1 MSPAPLNEPAA
12 ALPGAAAGLAV
23 PGPEAAP
30 ETPPQSRS
38 PEGGQGRCPRRRRL
52 RAIGASMPPIAVD
65 LLITAA
71 VAGLSLTVTLNTL
84 LGLEALGAGSSTQ
97 PWLPF
102 SVVISALCPACL
114 LLRRRAA
121 RLAWAVVT
129 LALPVHHIA
138 LMLLWLDD
146 LRAAP
151 VLDIVPHFFLPAAS
165 IILGTI
171 AARFPLRHG
180 CGAALITTL
189 TAIISQAGFDAV
201 INRMDPVEL
210 LSSRMIMQNSFVI
223 VLLNLGGT
231 AIGLTIRT
239 QRARLTRELER
250 SHRIALER
258 EQASLLAVAAERSR
272 IAREMHD
279 VVAHS
284 LAVMVTMADGAA
296 ASLDRNPEMAR
307 QAIAALAQTG
317 RSALADTRRLV
328 GVLREDPQVGA
339 LTTRATGVA
348 DDSTDIDGKRIKD
361 LPVPEFAPPGTVAPR
376 EPTTAVAN
384 LRRAAAAHADGS
396 GGDAV
401 PMRPAPEQA
410 DLQILVDRLA
420 SAGIPITYSWRGR
433 DLPED
438 RGLQMTLFRLAQES
452 LTNVL
457 RYAPTTSRV
466 SVDVQRRIGTAVL
479 TVDNEAA
486 PGTTPMHGSG
496 KGLIGMRE
504 RAAVYGGSVQ
514 AGPRASGWRVRAVL
528 RWDEEDQEGSAPW
541 QMPM

>member
-1 MSPAPLNEPAA
+1 MSATPLNEPAA

-30 ETPPQSRS
+30 EALPQSSS
-38 PEGGQGRCPRRRRL
+38 PEGGQGRRPRRRLL
-52 RAIGASMPPIAVD
+52 RAIGASVPPIMVD
-65 LLITAA
+65 LLITVA
-71 VAGLSLTVTLNTL
+71 VAVFSSAITLNNLLSLKTL
-84 LGLEALGAGSSTQ
+84 AGVPTAR

-102 SVVISALCPACL
+102 SIAVALLCCL
-114 LLRRRAA
+114 CLFLRRRAT
-121 RLAWAVVT
+121 RIAWAIVT
-129 LALPVHHIA
+129 LVLPLHYAALLVIWPVEI
-138 LMLLWLDD
+138 
-146 LRAAP
+146 RATTTM
-151 VLDIVPHFFLPAAS
+151 DIVVYFYLPTAS

-171 AARFPLRHG
+171 AARNPPRHG
-180 CGAALITTL
+180 CGAALVTTL
-189 TAIISQAGFDAV
+189 TAILGQAWFEAAQAG
-201 INRMDPVEL
+201 IDPVHV
-210 LSSRMIMQNSFVI
+210 LSSRAMMQISFVFTLI
-223 VLLNLGGT
+223 NLCGLVV
-231 AIGLTIRT
+231 GLTIHA
-239 QRARLTRELER
+239 QRERLTRELDR
-250 SHRIALER
+250 ARRTALER
-258 EQASLLAVAAERSR
+258 EQVSLLAVSAERSR

-296 ASLDRNPEMAR
+296 AALDRNPEMAR
-307 QAIAALAQTG
+307 QAIAALAETG

-339 LTTRATGVA
+339 LTSRATGGA
-348 DDSTDIDGKRIKD
+348 GDSTDIDGKRIKD
-361 LPVPEFAPPGTVAPR
+361 LPVPEFAPPGTVASR
-376 EPTTAVAN
+376 EPTSAVAD
-384 LRRAAAAHADGS
+384 LRRAAAAHADGA
-396 GGDAV
+396 GGDAI

-410 DLQILVDRLA
+410 DLQILVDRFA

-433 DLPED
+433 DLPDD

-466 SVDVQRRIGTAVL
+466 SVDVERHIGTAVL
-479 TVDNEAA
+479 TVDNDAA
-486 PGTTPMHGSG
+486 PGAVPMHGSG

-514 AGPRASGWRVRAVL
+514 AGPSASGWRVRAVL
-528 RWDEEDQEGSAPW
+528 RWDEEDQEGSTSW

>member
-1 MSPAPLNEPAA
+1 MSATPLNEPAA
-12 ALPGAAAGLAV
+12 ALPEAAAGLAST
-23 PGPEAAP
+23 GPEAAP
-30 ETPPQSRS
+30 EAPPQSPS
-38 PEGGQGRCPRRRRL
+38 PKGGQGRAPWRPR
-52 RAIGASMPPIAVD
+52 ATGAPVPPIVVD
-65 LLITAA
+65 LLITVA
-71 VAGLSLTVTLNTL
+71 VAGLALTLTPNALIVPK
-84 LGLEALGAGSSTQ
+84 ALGAGSTAQ

-102 SVVISALCPACL
+102 SVAISALCLTCL
-114 LLRRRAA
+114 LLRRRAT
-121 RLAWAVVT
+121 RLAWALVT
-129 LALPVHHIA
+129 LALPIHHIGM
-138 LMLLWLDD
+138 LLLWLDD

-151 VLDIVPHFFLPAAS
+151 VLDIVPNFLLPAAS

-171 AARFPLRHG
+171 AARSPLRHG

-189 TAIISQAGFDAV
+189 IAIISQAGFDAV
-201 INRMDPVEL
+201 INRMDPVEI
-210 LSSRMIMQNSFVI
+210 LSSRVMMHNSFVL
-223 VLLNLGGT
+223 VVFNLGGVVV
-231 AIGLTIRT
+231 GLTIHT
-239 QRARLTRELER
+239 QRARLTRERER
-250 SHRIALER
+250 SNRIALER
-258 EQASLLAVAAERSR
+258 EQASLLAVSAERSR

-296 ASLDRNPEMAR
+296 AALDRNPEMAR
-307 QAIAALAQTG
+307 QAIAALAETG
-317 RSALADTRRLV
+317 RGALADTRRLV

-339 LTTRATGVA
+339 LTTRATGGA
-348 DDSTDIDGKRIKD
+348 GGSTDIDGKRIKD

-376 EPTTAVAN
+376 EPTTAVAD
-384 LRRAAAAHADGS
+384 LRRASAAYADGAT
-396 GGDAV
+396 GDAV

-410 DLQILVDRLA
+410 DLQILVDRFA

-466 SVDVQRRIGTAVL
+466 SVDVERHVGTAVL

-514 AGPRASGWRVRAVL
+514 AGPHASGWRVRAVL
-528 RWDEEDQEGSAPW
+528 RWDEEDQEGSTPW

>member
-1 MSPAPLNEPAA
+1 MSATPLNEPAA
-12 ALPGAAAGLAV
+12 PGAA
-23 PGPEAAP
+23 PGAP
-30 ETPPQSRS
+30 PRS
-38 PEGGQGRCPRRRRL
+38 PSPKGGRGRRPWRRRL
-52 RAIGASMPPIAVD
+52 RAIGASVPPIVVD
-65 LLITAA
+65 LLITLA
-71 VAGLSLTVTLNTL
+71 VAAISSAIALNSLISLKTPADAPT
-84 LGLEALGAGSSTQ
+84 TQ

-102 SVVISALCPACL
+102 SIAVALLCCL
-114 LLRRRAA
+114 CLFLRRRAP
-121 RLAWAVVT
+121 RVAWAAVT
-129 LALPVHHIA
+129 LILPLHHAALLTIWA
-138 LMLLWLDD
+138 ADI
-146 LRAAP
+146 RATTAMG
-151 VLDIVPHFFLPAAS
+151 IVACFYLPAAS

-171 AARFPLRHG
+171 AARNPPRHG
-180 CGAALITTL
+180 CGAALVTTL
-189 TAIISQAGFDAV
+189 TAILSQIWFEAAQA
-201 INRMDPVEL
+201 RTDPVHA
-210 LSSRMIMQNSFVI
+210 LSSWAITRNSFVLALI
-223 VLLNLGGT
+223 NLCGLVV
-231 AIGLTIRT
+231 GLTIHAQRERLSRELD
-239 QRARLTRELER
+239 RAR
-250 SHRIALER
+250 RIALER
-258 EQASLLAVAAERSR
+258 EQVSLLAVSAERSR

-296 ASLDRNPEMAR
+296 AALDRDPEMAR
-307 QAIAALAQTG
+307 KAITALAEAG

-339 LTTRATGVA
+339 LATRATGGPG
-348 DDSTDIDGKRIKD
+348 DSTDIDGKRIKD

-376 EPTTAVAN
+376 EPTTAVAD
-384 LRRAAAAHADGS
+384 LRRAAAAHADGA

-410 DLQILVDRLA
+410 DLQILVDRFA

-466 SVDVQRRIGTAVL
+466 SVDVERHIGTAVL

-504 RAAVYGGSVQ
+504 RAAVYGGNVQ
-514 AGPRASGWRVRAVL
+514 AGPHASGWRVRAVL
-528 RWDEEDQEGSAPW
+528 RWDEEDQEGSTPW